1 MENFVHI
8 KELVDRFEHG
18 LSLPM
23 LMLVRNG
30 RDGGTEYLMKRR
42 DRCYVYGNVVNDL
55 HQLEEPTELKQI
67 LHVMGDG
74 RWKGLSLRPIEHDLL
89 PDFGGS
95 DNEADEGV
103 PSDYSDQAN

>member
-1 MENFVHI
+1 
-8 KELVDRFEHG
+8 
-18 LSLPM
+18 
-23 LMLVRNG
+23 MLVRDG

-42 DRCYVYGNVVNDL
+42 DRCYVCGDVVNDL
-55 HQLEEPTELKQI
+55 HRLEEPTELKQI

-74 RWKGLSLRPIEHDLL
+74 QLKGLRPTEYHL
-89 PDFGGS
+89 PPEYGGL